1 MTGSHSAV
9 SAFSARVCAC
19 LEVTFF
25 AGSLES
31 GELARLAR
39 GFRAAVRDFDTS
51 VDAVGLLGAFA
62 RTAAFIL
69 GGGLGGGTGVFV
81 RVDALVVVP
90 VFDLVAI
97 LQSIVSAK
105 CWRGCGCGCG

>member
-1 MTGSHSAV
+1 MTGSRSAV

-51 VDAVGLLGAFA
+51 VDAVAFA
-62 RTAAFIL
+62 RTAVFIL

-105 CWRGCGCGCG
+105 CWRGLRLGLTRKR